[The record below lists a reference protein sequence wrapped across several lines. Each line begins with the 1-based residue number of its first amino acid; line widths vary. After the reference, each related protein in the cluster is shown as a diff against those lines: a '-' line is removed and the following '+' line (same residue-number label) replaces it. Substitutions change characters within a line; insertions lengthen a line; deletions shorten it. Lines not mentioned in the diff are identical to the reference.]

1 MDEATLLRS
10 HIVPPSHILANGQ
23 FIHLPPPSSFERST
37 FFERSVAENG
47 LIDVGDDTD
56 IDGKSNRKKRD
67 DKKNKRQADD
77 NNGDGGGGGGGDAST
92 KTTSSSSTSKAKRK
106 KKTSDATA
114 YVHPLAMASARL
126 RSKGM
131 EELNKAINLSGLVMG
146 GEYFG
151 LTHVVDQQQRLIT
164 NKKDSSTSDN
174 VGGDKGKNTGSGGG
188 SGVADPSSSSAA
200 AAAAAV
206 RKTSDLVDD
215 SILQEDLRLR
225 SEYVLQRRQAQ
236 YDNASNVLM
245 RHSKRLSLS
254 VGVSRILDNRLQILR
269 HKWHLVAPEHG
280 KKYVGPIRPREIM
293 AVDVDVYDRGLRD
306 GRGGSGT
313 GESSHSSLGRIARRV
328 PRFATLELDDEYD
341 ISTDVKSLRAQ
352 LIDVING
359 LKELKDGGDDND
371 ALEDMQ
377 VDSIAENGSKD
388 QSSSSR
394 GQETCKTKA
403 EPFAIADPSL
413 GKIDPD
419 FDPDKVPLLTLLFEI
434 EKPSTGFVERAT
446 LSSSTTSSSTSND
459 LSENDSGAKSPA
471 VHPDERVI
479 EALQHSLFCA
489 SLFESIRSEIIPH
502 STTSMVGTD
511 ISLSQQRQKEHKLAA
526 WLSSEM
532 EESFLPSPSVMAG
545 GQDADRIG
553 DTRLLCV
560 IHCHEG
566 EVKVQLDDEYSFT
579 VKLIEAG
586 TTVAA
591 GTQHNTSNKGS
602 DTDMNLRDHSCF
614 GMGASG
620 SQSPAQLRTLCRS
633 MLLHCQTLYHD
644 HCMMVT
650 RRNMSDLQIKEETPA
665 LGFARTTKE
674 TKLPSPRILQSCVG
688 LGCKFIFERKVRS
701 VLKRLT
707 MWLEM
712 DMMCKET
719 IAVEWLPLSLFT
731 PFSRFALQFREVCL
745 DIIIHGDVMRVTQMS
760 KNGFKAVG
768 FGSEL
773 ELECHLKLEFRRA
786 LGND

>member
-1 MDEATLLRS
+1 
-10 HIVPPSHILANGQ
+10 
-23 FIHLPPPSSFERST
+23 
-37 FFERSVAENG
+37 
-47 LIDVGDDTD
+47 
-56 IDGKSNRKKRD
+56 
-67 DKKNKRQADD
+67 
-77 NNGDGGGGGGGDAST
+77 
-92 KTTSSSSTSKAKRK
+92 
-106 KKTSDATA
+106 
-114 YVHPLAMASARL
+114 
-126 RSKGM
+126 
-131 EELNKAINLSGLVMG
+131 
-146 GEYFG
+146 
-151 LTHVVDQQQRLIT
+151 
-164 NKKDSSTSDN
+164 
-174 VGGDKGKNTGSGGG
+174 
-188 SGVADPSSSSAA
+188 
-200 AAAAAV
+200 
-206 RKTSDLVDD
+206 
-215 SILQEDLRLR
+215 
-225 SEYVLQRRQAQ
+225 
-236 YDNASNVLM
+236 
-245 RHSKRLSLS
+245 
-254 VGVSRILDNRLQILR
+254 
-269 HKWHLVAPEHG
+269 
-280 KKYVGPIRPREIM
+280 M

-341 ISTDVKSLRAQ
+341 ILTDVTSLRAH

-359 LKELKDGGDDND
+359 LEKSNDGGDDND

-377 VDSIAENGSKD
+377 VDSIAENKSKD
-388 QSSSSR
+388 QSSSCR
-394 GQETCKTKA
+394 GPETCKTKA
-403 EPFAIADPSL
+403 EPFAIADPAL

-459 LSENDSGAKSPA
+459 MSENYSGVKSPA

-511 ISLSQQRQKEHKLAA
+511 VSLSQQRQKEHKSAA

-586 TTVAA
+586 TTVEA
-591 GTQHNTSNKGS
+591 GTHHIASVVGPNT
-602 DTDMNLRDHSCF
+602 DVNLRDNS
-614 GMGASG
+614 GSVMGASG

-633 MLLHCQTLYHD
+633 MLLHFQSLYHD
-644 HCMMVT
+644 HCMTVT
-650 RRNMSDLQIKEETPA
+650 RRNNMSDLQIKQETPA
-665 LGFARTTKE
+665 VGFARTTKE

-701 VLKRLT
+701 VLKVSCIT
-707 MWLEM
+707 MS
-712 DMMCKET
+712 C
-719 IAVEWLPLSLFT
+719 S
-731 PFSRFALQFREVCL
+731 
-745 DIIIHGDVMRVTQMS
+745 
-760 KNGFKAVG
+760 
-768 FGSEL
+768 
-773 ELECHLKLEFRRA
+773 
-786 LGND
+786 